1 MPSGLQA
8 RPLSYQNLIIMND
21 EGTKANP
28 GLQGKKIVL
37 LGGTSGFGL
46 ATALAAA
53 GQGAEII
60 VASSRQQKVDEAL
73 AALPVG
79 SKGYAVDLT
88 DEQQIAKLFNQI
100 GEFDHL
106 VFTAGETLL
115 LNELASVKM
124 DEARQFFNVRY
135 WGVLMAA
142 KYGSP
147 YIRKGGSITLTNGTI
162 GLRPWKGWTVAA
174 SITGA
179 IEALTRALAVEL
191 APIRVNAVCAGMSR
205 TELWGNIPEA
215 GREAMFSDVG
225 SKLLTGR
232 IGEASDIA
240 EAFLYLMKGN
250 FSTGQIMVVDGGGV
264 LV

>member
-1 MPSGLQA
+1 
-8 RPLSYQNLIIMND
+8 MND
-21 EGTKANP
+21 EGTKANSA
-28 GLQGKKIVL
+28 LQGKKIVL

-53 GQGAEII
+53 GEGAEII

-73 AALPVG
+73 AALPAG
-79 SKGYAVDLT
+79 SKGYAVNLT

-106 VFTAGETLL
+106 VFTAGETLQ

-135 WGVLMAA
+135 WGALMAA

-191 APIRVNAVCAGMSR
+191 APIRVNAVCAGMTR
-205 TELWGNIPEA
+205 TELWDNIPEA

-225 SKLLTGR
+225 GKLLTGR
-232 IGEASDIA
+232 IGEATDIA